1 MKVYSEGHSMNG
13 KLKILPDIAGLV
25 CFLGFVGLVGFLGKN
40 ALADADTLWH
50 IKSGIAMLEKGA
62 ILTQDIFSHTA
73 HGKDWIA
80 HEWLAEVIMAI
91 FHRIGGLPLV
101 VIFYFLLIA
110 FTYWLLFKIANQY
123 TGEWSSFLSVL
134 IAIVIASNHLLARP
148 HIFTWFFGVITL
160 YALQKGGRRLF
171 LLPPLIALW
180 SNLHGGVVLGLLL
193 QGIFIA
199 GEILERRTLKELL
212 RNWKSAIYE
221 CKLPLLI
228 LLLSIFAVGI
238 NPFGYQLFAF
248 QFQATSAVFITSIGE
263 WKAPNLQELWY
274 FRFYLISIGMI
285 LLLRKTR
292 VTWTDRLLLLFFIN
306 ASLTHVRHVSL
317 AGIFLTPFIASSLA
331 LYEPRLKLFQRHVQG
346 AKDIPLSS
354 ISGPIATLSLF
365 VALVVASISGLPAW
379 DKISGTLFPLPEK
392 FSSKAV
398 QYIKQSRPEGN
409 MFNEYSLGGYL
420 IYALDSP
427 PPVFIDGRADMYGE
441 KIFTDYTRISRLNKD
456 VDELLT
462 EYRIDWVIY
471 PTSRPL
477 TRYLKTGGAWKE
489 VYADDQ
495 ATILVRK
502 ESNKKVELVQ
512 AGLN

>member
-1 MKVYSEGHSMNG
+1 MNG
-13 KLKILPDIAGLV
+13 KFKILPDIAGLV
-25 CFLGFVGLVGFLGKN
+25 CFFGFVGLIGFLGKN

-101 VIFYFLLIA
+101 VIFYFLMIA
-110 FTYWLLFKIANQY
+110 FTYWLLFKIANHY
-123 TGEWSSFLSVL
+123 AGEWSSFLSVL

-160 YALQKGGRRLF
+160 YALQKGGRQLF
-171 LLPPLIALW
+171 LLPLLIALW

-199 GEILERRTLKELL
+199 GNILERRTLKALL

-248 QFQATSAVFITSIGE
+248 QFQATSDVFSTGIGE
-263 WKAPNLQELWY
+263 WKSPNLRELWY

-285 LLLRKTR
+285 LLLRNTR
-292 VTWTDRLLLLFFIN
+292 VTWTDRLLLLLFIN

-317 AGIFLTPFIASSLA
+317 AGIFLTPFIASSLG
-331 LYEPRLKLFQRHVQG
+331 LCEQRLRSFQRSVCVQG

-354 ISGPIATLSLF
+354 ISGPVATLSLF
-365 VALVVASISGLPAW
+365 VALVVASMSGLPTW
-379 DKISGTLFPLPEK
+379 DKMSGTLFSLPEN
-392 FSSKAV
+392 FPSKAV

-441 KIFTDYTRISRLNKD
+441 EIFTDYISISGLNKD

-471 PTSRPL
+471 PSSTPFI
-477 TRYLKTGGAWKE
+477 RYLKTGRAWEE
-489 VYADDQ
+489 VYSDEQ
-495 ATILVRK
+495 ATILIRK
-502 ESNKKVELVQ
+502 APVETGEVVQ
-512 AGLN
+512 AVVN